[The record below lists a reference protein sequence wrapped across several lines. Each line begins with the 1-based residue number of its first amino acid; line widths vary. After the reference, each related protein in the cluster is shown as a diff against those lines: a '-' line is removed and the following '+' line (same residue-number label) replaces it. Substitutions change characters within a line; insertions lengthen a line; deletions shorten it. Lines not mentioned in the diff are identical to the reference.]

1 MNEKLGKI
9 RSGLGQLH
17 LIFERPRIYLHNY
30 FANLKHEV
38 DITCQLYINSQSIEQ
53 KKFNSQSERFKL
65 YANNIKLALDH
76 QILLIEK
83 IANFE
88 QECYDGLSSDDK
100 LELTVQIPK
109 ILQSVEYKIN
119 DPLWAEENACK
130 IDELLYRMLSRLHK
144 LIFLN
149 STIFFLTKEELSRLK
164 IASFGMLVLICGEF
178 FDTRVIGKI
187 K

>member
-1 MNEKLGKI
+1 
-9 RSGLGQLH
+9 
-17 LIFERPRIYLHNY
+17 
-30 FANLKHEV
+30 
-38 DITCQLYINSQSIEQ
+38 
-53 KKFNSQSERFKL
+53 
-65 YANNIKLALDH
+65 LALDH

-83 IANFE
+83 ITNFE
-88 QECYDGLSSDDK
+88 QECYVGLSSDNK
-100 LELTVQIPK
+100 LESTFQIPK
-109 ILQSVEYKIN
+109 ILQSVEYKIK

-164 IASFGMLVLICGEF
+164 IASFGMLVLIRGEF
-178 FDTRVIGKI
+178 LDTRVIGKI